1 MKGRGASVAEV
12 HEIIDRLPLFSN
24 LSAGCSRAL
33 AQSCRIWRLQKGE
46 ILFFQSDAPE
56 AAYVVHTGKISVVL
70 GSPDGREMVIDEL
83 KPGEIFGEVGLLT
96 QRSHSAGAVAQT
108 HSQVLVIPRDPFL
121 EMLDEDP
128 SFARRILEIVA
139 HRLHRSAMRE
149 LALAFMDAQARLA
162 RHLLGLVQHEQDKG
176 YITASQED
184 LARGTG
190 LIRQTVAKAL
200 GRWRREGWLLTG
212 RGRILILNRKALEQ
226 VERALLI
233 PE

>member
-1 MKGRGASVAEV
+1 MKGRGASVDEV

-24 LSAGCSRAL
+24 LSSSCTQAL
-33 AQSCRIWRLQKGE
+33 AESCRIWRLQKGE
-46 ILFFQSDAPE
+46 ILFFQSDTAD
-56 AAYVVHTGKISVVL
+56 AAYVLHSGKISIVL
-70 GSPDGREMVIDEL
+70 GSPDGREMVIDEM

-96 QRSHSAGAVAQT
+96 RKSHSAGAVASSN
-108 HSQVLVIPRDPFL
+108 SQVLVIPRDPFIRIL
-121 EMLDEDP
+121 EDDAV
-128 SFARRILEIVA
+128 FARRILEILA

-162 RHLLGLVQHEQDKG
+162 RHLLGLEQHEQDKG

>member
-1 MKGRGASVAEV
+1 MKGKGASVAEV
-12 HEIIDRLPLFSN
+12 HEILDRLPLFSDI
-24 LSAGCSRAL
+24 SEGCLQVLTA
-33 AQSCRIWRLQKGE
+33 ACRIWRIQKGE
-46 ILFFQSDAPE
+46 ILFFQGDTAE
-56 AAYVVHTGKISVVL
+56 AAYVVHTGRISIAL
-70 GSPDGREMVIDEL
+70 GSPDGREMIIDEM

-96 QRSHSAGAVAQT
+96 QKTHSASAIAIT
-108 HSQVLVIPRDPFL
+108 NSQVLIIPREPFL
-121 EMLDEDP
+121 EVLEGDP
-128 SFARRILEIVA
+128 GFARRILEILA

-149 LALAFMDAQARLA
+149 LALAFMDAQSRLA
-162 RHLLGLVQHEQDKG
+162 RHLLGMDQQGQDKG
-176 YITASQED
+176 YITASQEE

-233 PE
+233 SE